1 MTYDPLAVLEA
12 NMARMFTMFWKSEVD
27 LNWNAYSNSELDRLC
42 ELIEKELDPIELG
55 KQIKEAGDIWMRDIP
70 AIPVSIVP
78 QRIYWWP
85 WLKNYYGSFSIQ
97 DDCNFAEMMPYAW
110 IDDDLKKQ
118 MGY

>member
-1 MTYDPLAVLEA
+1 MLTCLAGGHVIDPV
-12 NMARMFTMFWKSEVD
+12 NNRD
-27 LNWNAYSNSELDRLC
+27 G
-42 ELIEKELDPIELG
+42 P
-55 KQIKEAGDIWMRDIP
+55 GDIWMRDIP
-70 AIPVSIVP
+70 AIPLSIVP

-110 IDDDLKKQ
+110 IDEGLKKE